1 VKTDT
6 PSSTTFDEL
15 GLRDELVAAL
25 TSLGYEEPTPVQR
38 ESIPLL
44 LEGKDV
50 LSQAG
55 TGTGKTAA
63 FALPMLQRIVDARP
77 ARRRAGE
84 ASGVV
89 LVPTRELAMQ
99 VAEAI
104 HKYGKRLG
112 GTVLPLYGGAPMHQ
126 QVRALERGVDVVV
139 GTPGRVLDHLRRETL
154 KLAGLQVLI
163 LDEAD
168 EMLDMG
174 FADDLDAIFAT
185 LPDERQT
192 ALFSATM
199 PPRILQITKR
209 HLKDPARV
217 TIESEKPAKGEAPR
231 VRQVAYVVQ
240 RAHKP
245 ATLARILDMEDPVA
259 TLVFCRTR
267 LEVDALVETFNAHG
281 QRAEALHG
289 GMDQRQRDRVMN
301 LFRSQK
307 ADVLIATDV
316 AARGLD
322 IAHVTHVVN
331 YDVPASAEVYLHR
344 IGRTGRA
351 GRAGTAITLVETRE
365 HRWLK
370 ALERAAK
377 AKIEIAQVPTVA
389 DLRAKRLDVTRASL
403 REALLAGGHDGVRV
417 VVESLA
423 QEFDIVDVAT
433 TAVALLHAAA
443 AGGTDDH
450 EIPVASTPA
459 EGRGRERGAR
469 PDRGDRPERGA
480 RAERG
485 DRPDHGDRPQ
495 RSGPDR
501 GARRDIGPMARLWIG
516 AGRQAGVRPGDLVGA
531 ISGETGLKS
540 AFIGAIEIA
549 DRFSLVE
556 VPDEVADD
564 VIEALVASKLRGQK
578 VTVRRDRDT
587 GPGPERPSRASGPR
601 PRRPRED

>member
-1 VKTDT
+1 M
-6 PSSTTFDEL
+6 
-15 GLRDELVAAL
+15 AAL
-25 TSLGYEEPTPVQR
+25 TALGYEEPTPVQR

-44 LEGKDV
+44 LEGRDI

-63 FALPMLQRIVDARP
+63 FALPMLHRIADERP
-77 ARRRAGE
+77 ARRKPGE
-84 ASGVV
+84 VSGVV

-99 VAEAI
+99 VAEAV
-104 HKYGKRLG
+104 HKYGKALG
-112 GTVLPLYGGAPMHQ
+112 GSVLPLYGGAPMHQ
-126 QVRALERGVDVVV
+126 QVRALQRGVDVVV
-139 GTPGRVLDHLRRETL
+139 GTPGRVLDHIRRETL
-154 KLAGLQVLI
+154 KLAGLQILV

-174 FADDLDAIFAT
+174 FSDDLDAIFAA
-185 LPDERQT
+185 LPEARQT

-217 TIESEKPAKGEAPR
+217 TIESEKAAKGDAAH

-245 ATLARILDMEDPVA
+245 AALARIIDMEDPVA

-267 LEVDALVETFNAHG
+267 LEVESLVETFNAHG

-289 GMDQRQRDRVMN
+289 GMEQRQRDKVMG

-322 IAHVTHVVN
+322 ISHITHVVN

-351 GRAGTAITLVETRE
+351 GRGGTAITLVETRE

-370 ALERAAK
+370 SLERTSK
-377 AKIEIAQVPTVA
+377 AKIEIAQIPTVA
-389 DLRAKRLDVTRASL
+389 DLRAKQLDVTRASL

-423 QEFDIVDVAT
+423 QEFDIVAIAT
-433 TAVALLHAAA
+433 TAVALLHAASA
-443 AGGTDDH
+443 AGTDD
-450 EIPVASTPA
+450 EIPTAPPPRFTDSRD
-459 EGRGRERGAR
+459 RGPAR
-469 PDRGDRPERGA
+469 PDRRPSRDDGGE
-480 RAERG
+480 
-485 DRPDHGDRPQ
+485 RPQ

-501 GARRDIGPMARLWIG
+501 GARRGTGEPMARLWIG
-516 AGRQAGVRPGDLVGA
+516 AGRQAGVRPADLVGA

-564 VIEALVASKLRGQK
+564 VIEALAATKLRGQK

-587 GPGPERPSRASGPR
+587 GASGDRPAGDDQR
-601 PRRPRED
+601 PHRAKPPRRND

>member
-1 VKTDT
+1 VSPKSAAPTR
-6 PSSTTFDEL
+6 SFDEL
-15 GLRDELVAAL
+15 GLRAELVAAV

-44 LEGKDV
+44 LEGRDV

-63 FALPMLQRIVDARP
+63 FALPMLQRIAASRP
-77 ARRRAGE
+77 ARRKPGE
-84 ASGVV
+84 ACGVV

-104 HKYGKRLG
+104 HKYGKALG
-112 GTVLPLYGGAPMHQ
+112 GSVLPLYGGAPMHQ
-126 QVRALERGVDVVV
+126 QVRALQRGADVVV
-139 GTPGRVLDHLRRETL
+139 GTPGRVLDHIRRETL
-154 KLAGLQVLI
+154 RLDGLQILV

-174 FADDLDAIFAT
+174 FADDLDEIFGA
-185 LPDERQT
+185 LPEERQT

-209 HLKDPARV
+209 HLSDPARV
-217 TIESEKPAKGEAPR
+217 TIEGDRPAKGDAPR
-231 VRQVAYVVQ
+231 VRQVAYVVH

-267 LEVDALVETFNAHG
+267 LEVESLVETFNAHG
-281 QRAEALHG
+281 LRAEALHG
-289 GMDQRQRDRVMN
+289 GMEQRQRDRVMG
-301 LFRSQK
+301 LFRAQK
-307 ADVLIATDV
+307 ADLLIATDV

-370 ALERAAK
+370 SLERAAK
-377 AKIEIAQVPTVA
+377 ARIETARVPTVA
-389 DLRAKRLDVTRASL
+389 DLRARRLDVTRASL
-403 REALLAGGHDGVRV
+403 REALLAGGHDDVRV

-423 QEFDIVDVAT
+423 QEFDIVDI
-433 TAVALLHAAA
+433 AAA
-443 AGGTDDH
+443 AVAMAHAATAGPTDDH
-450 EIPVASTPA
+450 DIPVAPEPA
-459 EGRGRERGAR
+459 GDRERGPRA
-469 PDRGDRPERGA
+469 DRGGREPRARVDRSTGE
-480 RAERG
+480 
-485 DRPDHGDRPQ
+485 
-495 RSGPDR
+495 
-501 GARRDIGPMARLWIG
+501 PMARVFVG
-516 AGRQAGVRPGDLVGA
+516 AGRQAGIRPADLVGA
-531 ISGETGLKS
+531 ISGETGLAS
-540 AFIGAIEIA
+540 SVIGAIEIA

-556 VPDEVADD
+556 LPEEVADD
-564 VIEALVASKLRGQK
+564 VIEALAATKLRGLR
-578 VTVRRDRDT
+578 VTVRRDRDS
-587 GPGPERPSRASGPR
+587 GASADREARPR
-601 PRRPRED
+601 PNRSRPPRRND